1 MHFSLGDYVLDIAQ
15 NAVEAGAGEVEID
28 FRESPDGFRV
38 SVADD
43 GIGMTGEERARAL
56 DPFYTDG
63 TKHAARRV
71 GLGLPFLAQAVDQA
85 GGDWTIDSKKGQGT
99 RIGFFFPA
107 TSVDS
112 PPAGDIPTLFLA
124 LLCLPG
130 RHEMRISREGPRGAY
145 RLVRSELSDALGG
158 LELGSSLALLKDYLA
173 SQEEI
178 E

>member
-1 MHFSLGDYVLDIAQ
+1 MHFTLGDYVLDIAQ
-15 NAVEAGAGEVEID
+15 NAVEAGAGEVEIG
-28 FRESPDGFRV
+28 FREDPEGFRV

-43 GIGMTGEERARAL
+43 GIGMTDEELGRAL

-71 GLGLPFLAQAVDQA
+71 GLGLPFLAQAVALA
-85 GGDWTIDSKKGQGT
+85 GGDWKIDSKKGQGT
-99 RIGFFFPA
+99 RVRFFFPA
-107 TSVDS
+107 ASFDS
-112 PPAGDIPTLFLA
+112 PPPGDIPTLFLV

-130 RHEMRISREGPRGAY
+130 EHEMRISRDGPRGAY
-145 RLVRSELSDALGG
+145 RLVRSELSEALGG